1 MIRLPSRRSVC
12 LGLLACV
19 LPVRPLAAASGYRA
33 YAAELLSA
41 LPAGVSVRPD
51 LELVLDDLA
60 SAYRQGH
67 SRGALEASDLLRD
80 AARAQAADNMLRG
93 KSSHRSRRGDEF
105 GSRFAAY
112 MGDPDLYP
120 ARGENA
126 ASDRKKGEAG
136 EGKARRLF
144 ASWVK
149 SSGHRRNL
157 MSRDYEFVSTGVIQ
171 KGDEL
176 WAVQIFWSKQK
187 ENTPLFQ

>member
-12 LGLLACV
+12 LGLLAFV
-19 LPVRPLAAASGYRA
+19 LPIRPLAAASGYRA
-33 YAAELLSA
+33 YATELLSA

-60 SAYRQGH
+60 SAYRQGQ

-112 MGDPDLYP
+112 MDDPDLYP

-171 KGDEL
+171 RGDEL
-176 WAVQIFWSKQK
+176 WAVQIFWSKPREK
-187 ENTPLFQ
+187 APLFQ